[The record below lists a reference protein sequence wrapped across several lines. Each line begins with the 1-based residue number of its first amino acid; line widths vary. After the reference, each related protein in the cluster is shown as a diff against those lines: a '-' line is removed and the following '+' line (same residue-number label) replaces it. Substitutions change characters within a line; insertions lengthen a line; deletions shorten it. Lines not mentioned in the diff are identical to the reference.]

1 MTNTGLEKIK
11 RAADSD
17 DAEDKDLID
26 LDHPTKM
33 QKELMELK
41 EERKKIQKEI
51 EKAAQKTSR
60 VKMEEAETLDN
71 AKKTA
76 SKFADLHWV
85 IERFTY

>member
-1 MTNTGLEKIK
+1 M
-11 RAADSD
+11 
-17 DAEDKDLID
+17 
-26 LDHPTKM
+26 
-33 QKELMELK
+33 
-41 EERKKIQKEI
+41 ERKKIQKEI